1 MDKGDAVIFQQPWT
15 SGKKIMA
22 EWGEITHPITGKK
35 TMHHGIDV
43 ATGATQIV
51 APRDGVVVAKEN
63 WPKGRGIVLVLR
75 HDNNIHTFYHHLYK
89 EPRLEIGEF
98 VKTGQPIAR
107 AGNTG
112 RTTGGHLHF
121 EVREGL
127 DSKSSLNPLDYIVV
141 V

>member
-1 MDKGDAVIFQQPWT
+1 MIFKQPWMPGCRI
-15 SGKKIMA
+15 SA
-22 EWGEITHPITGKK
+22 EWGENKINPISNK
-35 TMHHGIDV
+35 TIMHHGIDV
-43 ATGATQIV
+43 ATGSTQIV
-51 APRDGVVVAKEN
+51 APRDGVVVAKQN
-63 WPKGRGIVLVLR
+63 WPKSKGIVLILR
-75 HDNNIHTFYHHLYK
+75 HDNNIHTFYHHLAR

-121 EVREGL
+121 EVREGI
-127 DSKSSLNPLDYIVV
+127 DSESSLNPLDYIVV